1 MSSIKLIPSPIL
13 LQCQPPP
20 HPPKKIYIIMIK
32 VIRVHEQG
40 GGDSGWLESDLVF
53 ANLRHGWHYKL
64 EIH

>member
-13 LQCQPPP
+13 LQCQPPTT
-20 HPPKKIYIIMIK
+20 KIIIQ